1 MFSLFPRIGSASA
14 SANAYANAGTSA
26 FSLSNAFTGIGSL
39 PTVDGSHDGHKGIRS
54 YDNTGYNG
62 NNQPNGGVKGNQRGG
77 CPKCKWE
84 DDDYWEK
91 DEDETE
97 PEEKDEDDC
106 DDGDDGQYR
115 EHGHY
120 HGHKNKGGSPP
131 GVQKLGVP
139 NSNGQGPHTGVSAA
153 SNAASSG
160 SGTPFGTTPVKGGR
174 PETGSSSSGSPWNKA
189 FPVTGQ
195 QPGSGWNTGSGT
207 TPKPAWNQGFG
218 DSPGTASHPS
228 NNWNS
233 GRVPNADV
241 SSPTSDGSW
250 NGGPKT
256 GFGCS
261 GNYQHGTGCAQG

>member
-1 MFSLFPRIGSASA
+1 MLVQERTKESGGSSSLAYSSASA
-14 SANAYANAGTSA
+14 SANAYANAGASA

-139 NSNGQGPHTGVSAA
+139 NSNGQGPHNRESA
-153 SNAASSG
+153 
-160 SGTPFGTTPVKGGR
+160 PR
-174 PETGSSSSGSPWNKA
+174 
-189 FPVTGQ
+189 Q
-195 QPGSGWNTGSGT
+195 ML
-207 TPKPAWNQGFG
+207 
-218 DSPGTASHPS
+218 
-228 NNWNS
+228 
-233 GRVPNADV
+233 RVVEVALHLEQRQLKEDALKLGARAQV
-241 SSPTSDGSW
+241 H
-250 NGGPKT
+250 
-256 GFGCS
+256 
-261 GNYQHGTGCAQG
+261 HGTKRSL